1 VQQAVAAAVE
11 KFGKLDV
18 GVNSA
23 GVGTLGRIVDMDV
36 DSWDYV
42 LDVDLKGV
50 FLCVKH
56 EAGQMIKQGSGGSII
71 NLASLNSRM
80 PGMGWSAYCT
90 AKAGVEMF
98 TKVAAMEL
106 GEHKIRVNAISPGLI
121 DTPMTSPVIA
131 IQSIYDGY
139 VSNTPLGRSG
149 TTDDVAALALFL
161 ASDEST
167 WLTADNILIDGGQ
180 FTMAYPDEE
189 KLINESYG

>member
-1 VQQAVAAAVE
+1 
-11 KFGKLDV
+11 
-18 GVNSA
+18 
-23 GVGTLGRIVDMDV
+23 
-36 DSWDYV
+36 
-42 LDVDLKGV
+42 
-50 FLCVKH
+50 
-56 EAGQMIKQGSGGSII
+56 
-71 NLASLNSRM
+71 
-80 PGMGWSAYCT
+80 MGWSAYCT